1 MSKWAITCATPHFT
15 NQCELWRKASAEKNT
30 NISLQSMR
38 EVRTNNAFQEKT
50 KKSLLSIYDVKPSL
64 LKKTNILKTD

>member
-1 MSKWAITCATPHFT
+1 MKKKKIDLSKWAITCATPHFT

-38 EVRTNNAFQEKT
+38 EVRTNNAFQEKKN
-50 KKSLLSIYDVKPSL
+50 KKKEVYCQIM
-64 LKKTNILKTD
+64 T